1 MLIYPI
7 GLISADEVA
16 FAGGVF
22 NSSNSSYYLY
32 NSAAYWTMSPYNFN
46 FYAYMFFVRSI
57 GDLKNYDTN
66 VTIGIRPF
74 INIRAD
80 VALTGSGTVLDPFK
94 VVGAD

>member
-1 MLIYPI
+1 
-7 GLISADEVA
+7 
-16 FAGGVF
+16 
-22 NSSNSSYYLY
+22 
-32 NSAAYWTMSPYNFN
+32 MSPYNFN

-66 VTIGIRPF
+66 VTIGIRPV

>member
-1 MLIYPI
+1 
-7 GLISADEVA
+7 
-16 FAGGVF
+16 
-22 NSSNSSYYLY
+22 
-32 NSAAYWTMSPYNFN
+32 
-46 FYAYMFFVRSI
+46 MFFVRSI

-66 VTIGIRPF
+66 VTIGIRPV